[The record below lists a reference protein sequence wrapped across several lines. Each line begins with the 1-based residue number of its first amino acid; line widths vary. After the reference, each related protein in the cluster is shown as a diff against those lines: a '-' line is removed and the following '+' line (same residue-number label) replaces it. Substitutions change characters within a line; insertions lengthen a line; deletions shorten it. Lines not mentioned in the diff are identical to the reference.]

1 MRNPDTVRD
10 DFAFRKLRKD
20 SDLSAD
26 PDRLGIVKDPNMS
39 GQTVSCWKHRHERS
53 VSPTIFYSNRNN
65 KVIKEL
71 ASRVT
76 QIVRSQ
82 AVRASAGSPED
93 IVSYE
98 DIAND
103 PEVYEAV
110 KASLG
115 IVNERD
121 ENDELGCDGKPKWN
135 GKTLYELLRRESNG
149 SDDNSTQAAKDV
161 LASCVTQA
169 IRSAATEGGA
179 SEESSVAGEAIDE
192 QAIYEAVRATIGA
205 LNEGNND
212 KLVSSKTAA
221 ATIESS
227 QSSSSLDDS
236 EQFNHFDLRGL
247 SAVPKEGLQEDTGDD
262 EDATVL
268 SIKKEGETT
277 TLQLR
282 QSVVAK
288 TPQDHNAL
296 MNDEEE
302 TALIDIPQH
311 NFGTTPSASAGADA
325 FVPPPTPPTAPCIS
339 RKTSH
344 VLHEL
349 ATHDENPVLL
359 ILCCVLVCL
368 TQLVSTTADFVSV
381 LGFAV
386 TLLAIVTSI
395 LL

>member
-1 MRNPDTVRD
+1 M
-10 DFAFRKLRKD
+10 
-20 SDLSAD
+20 
-26 PDRLGIVKDPNMS
+26 
-39 GQTVSCWKHRHERS
+39 
-53 VSPTIFYSNRNN
+53 
-65 KVIKEL
+65 
-71 ASRVT
+71 
-76 QIVRSQ
+76 
-82 AVRASAGSPED
+82 
-93 IVSYE
+93 
-98 DIAND
+98 
-103 PEVYEAV
+103 
-110 KASLG
+110 
-115 IVNERD
+115 
-121 ENDELGCDGKPKWN
+121 
-135 GKTLYELLRRESNG
+135 
-149 SDDNSTQAAKDV
+149 AA
-161 LASCVTQA
+161 
-169 IRSAATEGGA
+169 
-179 SEESSVAGEAIDE
+179 EESSLAGEAIDE

-205 LNEGNND
+205 LNEGNNE
-212 KLVSSKTAA
+212 KLVSSKTA

-277 TLQLR
+277 LQLR
-282 QSVVAK
+282 QSVGAE

-302 TALIDIPQH
+302 TALIDRQPH
-311 NFGTTPSASAGADA
+311 SFCTTPSTSAGAAA
-325 FVPPPTPPTAPCIS
+325 FAPPPTPPTAPCIS

-368 TQLVSTTADFVSV
+368 TQLVSTSADFVSV